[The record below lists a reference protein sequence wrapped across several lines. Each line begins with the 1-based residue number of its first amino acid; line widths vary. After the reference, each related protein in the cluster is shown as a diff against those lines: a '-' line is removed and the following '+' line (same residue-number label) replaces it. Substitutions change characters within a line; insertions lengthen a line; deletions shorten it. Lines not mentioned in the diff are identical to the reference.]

1 MVWDFCYSI
10 PQSFSGPLVIG
21 NPCAYP
27 WGHGVLRFL
36 IPLSTP
42 RRPEASKPSYPRPKD
57 IGMMQR
63 ELRYSLC
70 PICMG
75 QGLLSTSILFIMQLC
90 NISNP
95 RLRGLDRFQVRA
107 VSGSNCAD
115 VKSSP
120 VQIGG
125 FGITSKTN
133 E

>member
-1 MVWDFCYSI
+1 MSLLLYFCLVTGLSCVVWDFCYSI

-27 WGHGVLRFL
+27 WGLGVLRFL

-42 RRPEASKPSYPRPKD
+42 RRSEASKPSCPRPKD

-95 RLRGLDRFQVRA
+95 TTRTGPISIPRSIWIKLRGRE
-107 VSGSNCAD
+107 
-115 VKSSP
+115 
-120 VQIGG
+120 I
-125 FGITSKTN
+125 
-133 E
+133 